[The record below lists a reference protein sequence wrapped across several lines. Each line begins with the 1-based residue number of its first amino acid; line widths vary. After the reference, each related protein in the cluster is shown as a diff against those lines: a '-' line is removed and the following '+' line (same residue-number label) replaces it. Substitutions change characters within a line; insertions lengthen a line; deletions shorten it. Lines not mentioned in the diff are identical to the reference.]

1 MDYKEKTRTEE
12 SNAAELNSAE
22 ENTTA
27 KASAEE
33 RSHLTFRRGLR
44 DGLPI
49 SLGYLSVAFTFGM
62 VVVEGGLPPWV
73 AVLIS
78 MTCFTGTGQFAG
90 IALIVSGGMY
100 VEMLVTTFIINIRYL
115 LMSLSLSQKIEKRM
129 NGIER
134 ALLSFGNTD
143 EVFAVAMQQEG
154 KVGARYLSGLMLTP
168 YLGWTLGTLLGA
180 TVTGFLPFAIRSALG
195 IAIYG
200 MFISIIIPPA
210 RKMKSI
216 AIVILISVAI
226 SCLFYWTPVLNQLSN
241 GWVIIICA
249 VVASAFAAWKF
260 PIKEDKES

>member
-49 SLGYLSVAFTFGM
+49 CLGYLSVAFTFGM

-180 TVTGFLPFAIRSALG
+180 TLT
-195 IAIYG
+195 
-200 MFISIIIPPA
+200 
-210 RKMKSI
+210 
-216 AIVILISVAI
+216 
-226 SCLFYWTPVLNQLSN
+226 
-241 GWVIIICA
+241 
-249 VVASAFAAWKF
+249 
-260 PIKEDKES
+260 